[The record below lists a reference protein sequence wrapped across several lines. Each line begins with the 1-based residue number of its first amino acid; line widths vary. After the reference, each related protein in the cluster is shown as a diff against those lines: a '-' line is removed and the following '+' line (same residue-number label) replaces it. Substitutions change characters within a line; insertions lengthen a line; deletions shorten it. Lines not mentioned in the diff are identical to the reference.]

1 MRKIG
6 LRPLSRRMHL
16 LKDHLLGLAIERFP
30 PGNMPLQGAHL
41 RGAVAPW
48 MSLAQKLK
56 ESRALQ
62 GGITFQLLHHPGPVL
77 LKWVHAGLPIMWAF
91 ELAVYYL

>member
-1 MRKIG
+1 
-6 LRPLSRRMHL
+6 LCPLARRMHL
-16 LKDHLLGLAIERFP
+16 LKDHLLGLPMQRFP
-30 PGNMPLQGAHL
+30 PGNMPLQCAHL

-56 ESRALQ
+56 EGRALQ
-62 GGITFQLLHHPGPVL
+62 GGITFQLLDDKGPVFL
-77 LKWVHAGLPIMWAF
+77 ERILTGIPIMRVF